1 MRNFTTL
8 EEKGSVRE
16 FIANDLNNAGL
27 RIDTNKYRN
36 IIINQLSPHIT
47 NNLKQQQGSRVFNV
61 PLHQMDTISV
71 KIDNFDLTVPI
82 FLRWCFDCIRRS
94 IKHEGLFRKSGGS
107 QRVKELMA
115 RIEDGPLTPSLSPSN
130 TVFDVCSLFKEF
142 LRRLTYPL
150 ITYPLQDLL
159 LDCFSMRSLTL
170 DKKIDMYLNILL
182 LLPDEHLHTLIYIL
196 RFLHEIT
203 LNERDNK
210 MNAKNLAICVGPG
223 IMRTII
229 EGKTNIMTEQ
239 CATSVSDIV
248 ETLIINSTKLGYIT
262 ESIYERS
269 QMLLE
274 MRQKEVI
281 SNSDESFAIENGIDN
296 GISST
301 GKINDPT
308 NAKKRR
314 SGSVKEFLVHMTNRL
329 RRRSGSNN
337 DSRDQTNAFLDQSGK
352 LSSSHTREH
361 RYHYQQNSI
370 SGHCLS
376 SSSSSTTTTKRKSS
390 DDPNGGNSKRGKTK
404 TTQEK
409 SSLPDINR
417 FTSPITAF
425 RRKKKTPGS
434 SNDPGFPFKIEH
446 SHLPQLLH
454 FTDEVPLRFTNAV
467 INTAS
472 SSSSSSSTTTPNGSI
487 TTLTS
492 SIVNN
497 NSFVLGVLQPSTMI
511 PSETQPSLLTN
522 PTPAACINKS
532 LDAKKLNLLDS
543 WKWPKSSRK
552 AERKPLVAIHAPM
565 LLSSAVGSSS
575 LSQSPPSPIKP
586 INGSN
591 SSSSSSQQ
599 IGGSSSIMHSS
610 FGVPRRHS
618 DDVVST
624 SLSTTVYRPRRSI
637 SSSGG
642 QQQTRHIVCML
653 NNYSHSL
660 SSNQQQNTSDDDDD
674 DNNNDEQT
682 QNIQSIPSN
691 LNLTQESFDDE
702 DDISN
707 ELNLAVV
714 VGNEDVQSLRAYSTE
729 QTNQDNGSLN
739 VAFIDETDIERQKIH
754 EQRDQSNAM
763 DIPNNENDTL
773 SQTII
778 ANCEQQSIEMQD
790 ICQTNDLD
798 DILRRNENRCIRLTD
813 SDDEEHVNFSLS
825 MNRITPPRIKQD
837 ELKSTTP
844 KMPVRLSSSISNLIS
859 TSSLTSICKER
870 SLSCSLSQTTNE
882 LFHSKNLGENDENI
896 GVLNGGRESIL
907 QLKGELAGRVLR
919 QVRAFEQRSSENIQ
933 NRSIVPSCTSVLS
946 LQQKL
951 NDNKNILTMKSLST
965 LSSLTMMNTPEQNLI
980 EQALKNSNKII
991 SSSNGTGEVT
1001 RSVKRLQNTP
1011 IRRWKERAREFERRH
1026 QLTPPYRLLNRKR
1039 K

>member
-1 MRNFTTL
+1 MRNFIAL

-36 IIINQLSPHIT
+36 IIINQPSPHIT
-47 NNLKQQQGSRVFNV
+47 NNPKQQQQGSRAFNV

-71 KIDNFDLTVPI
+71 KVENVDLTVPI

-159 LDCFSMRSLTL
+159 LDCFSMRSLSS
-170 DKKIDMYLNILL
+170 DKKVDIYLNILL
-182 LLPDEHLHTLIYIL
+182 LLPDEHLHALIYIL

-223 IMRTII
+223 IMRTAV
-229 EGKTNIMTEQ
+229 EGKASVMTEQ

-248 ETLIINSTKLGYIT
+248 EVLIINAAKLGYVAD
-262 ESIYERS
+262 SVYERS

-274 MRQKEVI
+274 MRQKEAVV
-281 SNSDESFAIENGIDN
+281 NADESFAIENGNDN
-296 GISST
+296 GISN
-301 GKINDPT
+301 GKINDPA

-409 SSLPDINR
+409 SSLPDMNR
-417 FTSPITAF
+417 FTSPISAF

-472 SSSSSSSTTTPNGSI
+472 AASSSSSSSSSTTTPN
-487 TTLTS
+487 
-492 SIVNN
+492 VA
-497 NSFVLGVLQPSTMI
+497 LQPSEM
-511 PSETQPSLLTN
+511 QPSLLTN
-522 PTPAACINKS
+522 AAPAACINKS

-565 LLSSAVGSSS
+565 LVTSTVGSSS

-586 INGSN
+586 NNGSTQ
-591 SSSSSSQQ
+591 SSSQQ
-599 IGGSSSIMHSS
+599 MAGSSMMHSS

-624 SLSTTVYRPRRSI
+624 SLSTTAYRPRRSI

-642 QQQTRHIVCML
+642 QQQTRHVVCML

-660 SSNQQQNTSDDDDD
+660 PSSQQQNASDDDEP
-674 DNNNDEQT
+674 DEQT
-682 QNIQSIPSN
+682 QNIESMPSN
-691 LNLTQESFDDE
+691 LNLTQESYDDE
-702 DDISN
+702 DDIAN

-714 VGNEDVQSLRAYSTE
+714 VGHEDIQSLRAFSTE
-729 QTNQDNGSLN
+729 QTHPENGSLD
-739 VAFIDETDIERQKIH
+739 VAFIDETDVERQKNH
-754 EQRDQSNAM
+754 VENEQRDQSNAM
-763 DIPNNENDTL
+763 DIPNNDNETL
-773 SQTII
+773 SQTIV
-778 ANCEQQSIEMQD
+778 APGEQQSIEMQD
-790 ICQTNDLD
+790 VCQTNDLD
-798 DILRRNENRCIRLTD
+798 EILRRNENRCIRLTD

-825 MNRITPPRIKQD
+825 MNRTTPPTIKTD

-859 TSSLTSICKER
+859 TSSLTSTCKER

-882 LFHSKNLGENDENI
+882 LFHSKTLGENDENI

-933 NRSIVPSCTSVLS
+933 NRSIVPTSTSTLS

-951 NDNKNILTMKSLST
+951 DDSKTELTSKPSSTILST
-965 LSSLTMMNTPEQNLI
+965 LSSLTIINTPEQNLI
-980 EQALKNSNKII
+980 EQALRNSNKII

-1011 IRRWKERAREFERRH
+1011 IRRWRERAREFERRH
-1026 QLTPPYRLLNRKR
+1026 QITPPYRLLNRKR